1 MQNTAEIVIIGGGA
15 LGCSIAYHLAKM
27 GKKDI
32 VLLEKN
38 ALTHGCTW
46 HAAGL
51 IGQLRTKR
59 NLTRMLQYS
68 AELYDRLEEETGL
81 ATGWKK
87 VGSIRIASSKERW
100 REIKRTATTAR
111 SFDFD
116 LQLIS
121 AREAQDLFPLMTTD
135 GVEGAAWIPSDGYVD
150 PSGLTQAL
158 AKGARNSGVKIHE
171 GVRVTDLVVSGRRV
185 KQVITDHGN
194 IEADIVINAAGL
206 WARDLGFMAGVD
218 IPAGIVEHQY
228 MVTEKNDSISSDL
241 PTFRDPDNL
250 FYLKPEPG
258 ALAIGGWEPNT
269 IARGQA
275 GFPWEFGQELY
286 ASNFDRFEQIALPAM
301 KRLPILEN
309 LGVRTLINGPIPVSP
324 DGEPIM
330 GLPNGLDNFYVAC
343 GFTAGIAG
351 CGGAGRALANWIVE
365 GDPGM
370 DLWSFD
376 VRRFGPHHNSRHFL
390 SARAVEAYG
399 NYYLMHYPGDEA
411 QSARGIRKSPL
422 HTVLKEKGAV
432 FGSRFGWE
440 RANWFAKNGQEAVDV
455 PSFDNPNWFDA
466 VSLEHKAI
474 RESVALIDQSS
485 FAKFEIT
492 GESALA
498 FLQRLC
504 VNNIDEPVGTV
515 VYTQLCNDKGG
526 IEADVTITRIEQHRF
541 MLVTGSGFG
550 VHDSSWI
557 ETHMPKDGSVA
568 LRETSNQFAVV
579 NICGPKS
586 REVLQTLCDQS
597 LANTEFPF
605 MQARTLNI
613 GAAKVL
619 ALRASYVGELGY
631 ELYIPV
637 ENAVHVYEQLWDA
650 GQGHQI
656 INAGYRAIDT
666 LRMEKRYLY
675 WSSDITPDYNPF
687 EAGLGFCV
695 DFTKDDFIGKQALVK
710 AKADGLTRKLCCFT
724 LESKTPVFGGEA
736 VLHNGKVVG
745 VTSSGNYGHTVGK
758 SIVFAYVPASCMKEK
773 QGFQIEAFCELI
785 DANREISVLYDPRR
799 VKLLS

>member
-1 MQNTAEIVIIGGGA
+1 MKSSAEIVIVGGGA

-27 GKKDI
+27 GKKDT

-51 IGQLRTKR
+51 VGQLRTKR

-68 AELYDRLEEETGL
+68 AELYDQLEQETGL

-116 LQLIS
+116 LQLIT
-121 AREAQDLFPLMTTD
+121 AKEAQDFFPLMTTD

-150 PSGLTQAL
+150 PSGLTLAL
-158 AKGARNSGVKIHE
+158 AKGARNTGVRIHE

-185 KQVITDHGN
+185 KKVITDHGN
-194 IEADIVINAAGL
+194 IEADFVINAAGL

-228 MVTEKNDSISSDL
+228 MVTEKNESISAEL

-258 ALAIGGWEPNT
+258 ALAIGGWEPDT
-269 IARGQA
+269 IPRGQA

-286 ASNFDRFEQIALPAM
+286 AGNFERFEQIALPTM
-301 KRLPILEN
+301 KRIPILEK

-376 VRRFGPHHNSRHFL
+376 VRRFGPHHNSNHFL
-390 SARAVEAYG
+390 GKRTVEAYG

-411 QSARGIRKSPL
+411 HSARGIRKSPL
-422 HTVLKEKGAV
+422 YNVLKQKGAV

-440 RANWFAKNGQEAVDV
+440 RANWFAVNGEDAVDRAC
-455 PSFDNPNWFDA
+455 FDKPNWFDA
-466 VSLEHKAI
+466 VGLEHKAI

-492 GESALA
+492 GQAALS
-498 FLQRLC
+498 FLQYLC

-526 IEADVTITRIEQHRF
+526 IEADVTITRLADQQF

-550 VHDSSWI
+550 VHDRGWI
-557 ETHMPKDGSVA
+557 DAHLPEDDSVI
-568 LRETSNQFAVV
+568 LRETSNQFAVI

-586 REVLQTLCDQS
+586 REVLQTLCSES
-597 LANTEFPF
+597 LTNKDFPY
-605 MQARTLNI
+605 MQAKTIGI
-613 GAAKVL
+613 GASKVL

-637 ENAVHVYEQLWDA
+637 ENAVHLYDLLWQA
-650 GQGHQI
+650 GQEYNL

-666 LRMEKRYLY
+666 LRMEKRHLY

-695 DFTKDDFIGKQALVK
+695 DFTKGDFIGKQALLK
-710 AKADGLTRKLCCFT
+710 AKESGLTRKLCCFT
-724 LESKTPVFGGEA
+724 LESQTPVFGGEA
-736 VLHNGKVVG
+736 VLYNGSVVG
-745 VTSSGNYGHTVGK
+745 ITSSGNYGHTVGK
-758 SIVFAYVPASCMKEK
+758 SIVFAYLPASCRLEKE
-773 QGFQIEAFCELI
+773 GFQVEAFCERI
-785 DANREISVLYDPRR
+785 DAKREISVLYDPRR
-799 VKLLS
+799 ERLIN